1 MFNRPLPAVD
11 GRSVNAAWVE
21 LPAAF
26 SIARCMGRFLS
37 SCVALA
43 LAACGPAPYAPY
55 PPQSPQQP
63 MSTYPPQKADCPII
77 GSSGWAAW
85 VNAMPGP
92 NAQPSLIVTGRV
104 TVPTGGYRFAWR
116 DMRVME
122 SYPVQV
128 VVELQPIPPSGPAT
142 QALVTHE
149 VRGQWPMSPP
159 VGSLTV
165 TCGGRTLAA
174 ISPVETAH

>member
-1 MFNRPLPAVD
+1 M
-11 GRSVNAAWVE
+11 E
-21 LPAAF
+21 
-26 SIARCMGRFLS
+26 
-37 SCVALA
+37 
-43 LAACGPAPYAPY
+43 CGI
-55 PPQSPQQP
+55 S
-63 MSTYPPQKADCPII
+63 

-92 NAQPSLIVTGRV
+92 NAQPKLIVTGKV
-104 TVPTGGYRFAWR
+104 TVPTGGYRFAWG

-128 VVELQPIPPSGPAT
+128 ALELRTIPPSGPAT
-142 QALVTHE
+142 QALVTHD
-149 VRGQWPMSPP
+149 VRGEWPISPP

-165 TCGGRTLAA
+165 RCGDLVLVR

>member
-1 MFNRPLPAVD
+1 MKAGL
-11 GRSVNAAWVE
+11 
-21 LPAAF
+21 
-26 SIARCMGRFLS
+26 
-37 SCVALA
+37 LA
-43 LAACGPAPYAPY
+43 LAASMTASLASCTTAPPPPAGAMECG
-55 PPQSPQQP
+55 
-63 MSTYPPQKADCPII
+63 II
-77 GSSGWAAW
+77 GSSDWAAW

-92 NAQPSLIVTGRV
+92 NAQPKLIVTGKV

-128 VVELQPIPPSGPAT
+128 AVELDAIPPAGPAT
-142 QALVTHE
+142 QAVVTHD
-149 VRGQWPMSPP
+149 VRGEWAMSPP

-165 TCGGRTLAA
+165 RCGDMVLVR

>member
-1 MFNRPLPAVD
+1 MK
-11 GRSVNAAWVE
+11 
-21 LPAAF
+21 
-26 SIARCMGRFLS
+26 ARL
-37 SCVALA
+37 LA
-43 LAACGPAPYAPY
+43 LAASMTASLASCATAPAPPVGA
-55 PPQSPQQP
+55 
-63 MSTYPPQKADCPII
+63 MECGII
-77 GSSGWAAW
+77 GSSDWAAW

-92 NAQPSLIVTGRV
+92 NAQPKLIVTGKV

-128 VVELQPIPPSGPAT
+128 AVELDAIPPAGPTT
-142 QALVTHE
+142 QAVVTPD
-149 VRGQWPMSPP
+149 VRGEWAMSPP

-165 TCGGRTLAA
+165 RCGDMVLVR